1 MQRRITSLLLALLL
15 LLSLLTGC
23 QHPQENVQ
31 TEPSYTEAPTVETTA
46 PAMDP
51 TDSTDST
58 DPADPTEVTDPT
70 DPTDPPATEPSATQ
84 PPATEPPATEPP
96 ATEPP
101 ATQPPATEP
110 PATEPPATEPP
121 ATEPIPESDPYV
133 GMTKAEFYADY
144 HPATSYMD
152 AYYRTQHFFLSGELE
167 IPGQYAQ
174 EAEYRPMDGALYIR
188 NTDNFYT
195 DDGNTYIVVDSYGVE
210 VMRIY
215 KGAAYITLEEV
226 AAYMYAFGGSNCV
239 LPANYT
245 SSKNTRPANS
255 PWGEYLRVNHS
266 YFSGDTSR
274 YPYEPVLPNISG
286 CGGQLQYFELDIG
299 TTGTTTPGYAPK
311 LYNNGSKIERGA
323 ARIVYARQDLNR
335 NGLYEDNEVYVF
347 YTHNHYNDFQEY
359 LNYYGG
365 WGEMFGNVTGGGEY
379 SSKYNCNPTPYV
391 PTAYEGFSRR

>member
-23 QHPQENVQ
+23 QHPQENAQ
-31 TEPSYTEAPTVETTA
+31 TEPSYTEAPTVETTL
-46 PAMDP
+46 PATDPTDP
-51 TDSTDST
+51 TDS
-58 DPADPTEVTDPT
+58 TDPT
-70 DPTDPPATEPSATQ
+70 DPTDPTDATDPTDPTDA
-84 PPATEPPATEPP
+84 
-96 ATEPP
+96 P

-110 PATEPPATEPP
+110 PVIEPPVTQPPATEPL
-121 ATEPIPESDPYV
+121 TSDPYV
-133 GMTKAEFYADY
+133 GMTKEEFYANY
-144 HPATSYMD
+144 KPATSYMD
-152 AYYRTQHFFLSGELE
+152 AYYRTQHFFLSGKLE

-174 EAEYRPMDGALYIR
+174 EADYRPMDGDKYIR

-245 SSKNTRPANS
+245 SAKKTRPANS

-274 YPYEPVLPNISG
+274 YPYEPVLPDISG
-286 CGGQLQYFELDIG
+286 CGGRLQYFELDIG

-323 ARIVYARQDLNR
+323 ARIVYARQDLNH

-347 YTHNHYNDFQEY
+347 YTHNHYNDFREY

-379 SSKYNCNPTPYV
+379 SNKYNCNPTPYV
-391 PTAYEGFSRR
+391 PTAYEGFSRRR